1 VPDRDFGSVRMQN
14 VVPRFVNDPG
24 KVRNT
29 GGAIGQDNAE
39 VYGQW
44 LALSEAEQQRL
55 KQSGVI

>member
-1 VPDRDFGSVRMQN
+1 MPDKDFGTVRMQN

-24 KVRNT
+24 TVRNT

-39 VYGQW
+39 VYGGW
-44 LALSEAEQQRL
+44 LSMSPEEQARL